1 MGWLSL
7 ILKLSLTQDL
17 CARSLHGNLGLIR
30 GAHIALS
37 RASKDLDRQ
46 SNQGIHPRQ
55 RLLYSKYIKFF
66 FYKKN

>member
-37 RASKDLDRQ
+37 RASKDDPNDSDPETEICASRT
-46 SNQGIHPRQ
+46 IPRYPS
-55 RLLYSKYIKFF
+55 LSFT
-66 FYKKN
+66 